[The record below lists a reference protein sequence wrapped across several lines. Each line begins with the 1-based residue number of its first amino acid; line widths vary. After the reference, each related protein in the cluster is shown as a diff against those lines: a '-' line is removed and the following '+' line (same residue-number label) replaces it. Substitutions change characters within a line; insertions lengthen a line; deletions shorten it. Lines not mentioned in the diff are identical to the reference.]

1 MIATGNR
8 LYSLSRGTNK
18 DTPEWALK
26 PIGSDLRLETLEW
39 AVVLSSFE
47 LPFRVKEDVQ
57 PTPQQ
62 PGDVNGDGSTDVAD
76 VNIIINVMLGKE
88 SGEVL
93 TAASDVTGDGTVDV
107 ADVNAAINIM
117 LGK

>member
-57 PTPQQ
+57 PSPQ
-62 PGDVNGDGSTDVAD
+62 PRGDVNGDGSTDVAD

-88 SGEVL
+88 INEH
-93 TAASDVTGDGTVDV
+93 ADVTGEGSVDV
-107 ADVNAAINIM
+107 ADVNQVINIM
-117 LGK
+117 LGKN